1 MEVNNELD
9 REIFENNDQEKDT
22 NNQDNLQEWGE
33 LDIELESDRIEITN
47 EEPALNI
54 DTLNSNQQILEKEQF
69 SYPEA

>member
-22 NNQDNLQEWGE
+22 NNLDNLQEWGE

-69 SYPEA
+69 SQPDE